1 LSRLRQL
8 KLGFPKGS
16 ESSPIADR
24 INGKTF
30 KLEKNELGLTE
41 VAFTQEADQWR
52 FTCGA
57 HKVSC
62 GLNSWHLGQAAFP
75 GTPPRLISGGK
86 PKEPTISKI
95 AAHATWLDAA
105 TLQMT
110 WRYTETPHH
119 DRVTCRFDG
128 DTVTVTFL
136 NSITAMNPKA
146 KDPRAP
152 LKGRMS

>member
-1 LSRLRQL
+1 M
-8 KLGFPKGS
+8 
-16 ESSPIADR
+16 ADR

-30 KLEKNELGLTE
+30 VLEKNELGLTE
-41 VAFTQEADQWR
+41 VAFTQESDQWIL
-52 FTCGA
+52 TSGA
-57 HKVSC
+57 QKVRC
-62 GLNSWHLGQAAFP
+62 GLTSWHLGQAAFP

-86 PKEPTISKI
+86 PKEPTISKM

-136 NSITAMNPKA
+136 NSITAMNPTA
-146 KDPRAP
+146 KDPPAP